1 MWAELITSITGG
13 FEMGLFDF
21 LNTTANGGQMGASW
35 DDPRT
40 QGILAAAAGLLQAGG
55 PNRQRVGLG
64 QAIGQGLLTGMDA
77 YQGAKSN
84 QAMSKFRD
92 LQLKQAEQ
100 QAADQ
105 AAAREWMNPVARF
118 GQQNGSLAPTQQNA
132 AAFHSQP
139 QLSPQNRIMQMAMS
153 GNPVL
158 MAQAKAMRD
167 SLPKVKDYNKV
178 MVDGQAVYQP
188 MYEDGSM
195 GTPGNNQ
202 AAERLAFQNLGGHTV
217 ALNPFSGQQVAG
229 FGNTLSPDAAA
240 SNSLGWANNSVSRQ
254 RLSFDQQQAGK
265 PQFKD
270 GYWVTPPQAGQMTG
284 QVIATP
290 IAAPA
295 KGSPLATQQASAKVI
310 PLLDKADFLLN
321 DSTGSYLGTWTDMM
335 AQGVGG
341 STKGARAASQL
352 KALEGSIMM
361 AQPRMEGPQSDKDAA
376 LYRQMAG
383 QIGDSTVPVE
393 TRRAALQTIRQLHSM
408 YTGGNP
414 AAASQPAGGAKFLGF
429 E

>member
-1 MWAELITSITGG
+1 
-13 FEMGLFDF
+13 MGLLDF

-77 YQGAKSN
+77 YQGARNN
-84 QAMSKFRD
+84 QAMGKLRD
-92 LQLKQAEQ
+92 LQVKQAEQ
-100 QAADQ
+100 QEADQ
-105 AAAREWMNPVARF
+105 TAAREWMKNFSDPVARF
-118 GQQNGSLAPTQQNA
+118 GQQNGSLAPTKQNA
-132 AAFHSQP
+132 AAFASQP
-139 QLSPQNRIMQMAMS
+139 QFSPQNRIVEMAMS

-178 MVDGQAVYQP
+178 MVNGQAVYQP

-195 GTPGNNQ
+195 GTPGSNQ
-202 AAERLAFQNLGGHTV
+202 AAERLAFQNLGGQTV

-240 SNSLGWANNSVSRQ
+240 SNALGWANNSVSRQ

-310 PLLDKADFLLN
+310 PLLDKADSLLN
-321 DSTGSYLGTWTDMM
+321 DSTGSYLGTWADTM
-335 AQGVGG
+335 AQGFGG
-341 STKGARAASQL
+341 STRGAQAASQL
-352 KALEGSIMM
+352 KALEGAIMM

-383 QIGDSTVPVE
+383 QIGDSTVPVA
-393 TRRAALQTIRQLHSM
+393 TRQAALQTIRQLHET
-408 YTGGNP
+408 YAGGNP
-414 AAASQPAGGAKFLGF
+414 AAASQPAGGFKFLGY